1 MPNLNKIE
9 YSKGYKPMQKKQHKV
24 QTLLDAIPHIK
35 KFYGKTIVIKY
46 GGSAQT
52 SPELKDKFA
61 EDIVLLSLVGIKP
74 IIVHGGGARIS
85 ELLEKLEI
93 KSEFIDGHRVTSE
106 DTMRVVEMVLSGEIN
121 KNITSLLN
129 HHGAKAIGISG
140 KDSAIIKATPKENGK
155 FGYTG
160 VITEINGTM
169 INKLVEE
176 GFIPVIAPI
185 GDSAQPNHPGFN
197 INADVAA
204 SKVAQAVK
212 AQKVLFLTDTVGV
225 LDKEGKLL
233 NSLDKEDIENYKKD
247 GTIAGGMIPKV
258 DSCIDAIYNGVNK
271 AHIIDGRVEH
281 SILLELFTSDGVG
294 TQFLRKDNPNNGI
307 DLEKLLSEEN

>member
-1 MPNLNKIE
+1 
-9 YSKGYKPMQKKQHKV
+9 MQKKHQKV

-52 SPELKDKFA
+52 SPELKEKFA

-74 IIVHGGGARIS
+74 VIVHGGGARIS
-85 ELLEKLEI
+85 ELLDKLSIE
-93 KSEFIDGHRVTSE
+93 SEFVDGHRVTSE
-106 DTMRVVEMVLSGEIN
+106 ETMRVVEMVLSGEIN

-140 KDSAIIKATPKENGK
+140 KDSSIINAIPKEDGK

-160 VITEINGTM
+160 VVTKVNGDM
-169 INKLVEE
+169 INNLIKE

-185 GDSAQPNHPGFN
+185 ADSAEPNHPGFN

-204 SKVAQAVK
+204 SKIAAAIG

-225 LDKEGKLL
+225 LDKEGNLL
-233 NSLDKEDIENYKKD
+233 NSLDQDDVEAYKED
-247 GTIAGGMIPKV
+247 GTIGGGMIPKV

-281 SILLELFTSDGVG
+281 SILLELFTSDGIG
-294 TQFLRKDNPNNGI
+294 TQFVRKDNPNNGI
-307 DLEKLLSEEN
+307 DMEKLLSNEA

>member
-1 MPNLNKIE
+1 
-9 YSKGYKPMQKKQHKV
+9 MQKKQHKV

-52 SPELKDKFA
+52 SPELKEKFA

-74 IIVHGGGARIS
+74 VIVHGGGARIS
-85 ELLEKLEI
+85 ELLDKLEI
-93 KSEFIDGHRVTSE
+93 HSEFVDGHRVTSE
-106 DTMRVVEMVLSGEIN
+106 ETMRVVEMVLSGEIN

-160 VITEINGTM
+160 VITEVNGTM
-169 INKLVEE
+169 INNLIKE

-185 GDSAQPNHPGFN
+185 ADSAKPNHPGYN

-204 SKVAQAVK
+204 SKVAQAIG

-225 LDKEGKLL
+225 LNKDGELL
-233 NSLDKEDIENYKKD
+233 NSLDKNDVDGYKAD

-258 DSCIDAIYNGVNK
+258 DSCVDAIYNGVNK

-281 SILLELFTSDGVG
+281 SILLELFTSDGIG

-307 DLEKLLSEEN
+307 DMEKLLNDEE

>member
-1 MPNLNKIE
+1 
-9 YSKGYKPMQKKQHKV
+9 MQKKHKAV
-24 QTLLDAIPHIK
+24 ETLLDAIPHIK
-35 KFYGKTIVIKY
+35 KFYGKKIVIKY

-52 SPELKDKFA
+52 SPQLQEKFA
-61 EDIVLLSLVGIKP
+61 EDIVLLSLVGMKP

-85 ELLEKLEI
+85 ELLDRLDI
-93 KSEFIDGHRVTSE
+93 HSEFVDGHRVTSKE
-106 DTMRVVEMVLSGEIN
+106 TMRIVEMVLSGEIN

-140 KDSAIIKATPKENGK
+140 KDSSIIKANPKENGK

-160 VITEINGTM
+160 VITEVDGKM
-169 INKLVEE
+169 INNLISE
-176 GFIPVIAPI
+176 GFVPVIAPI
-185 GDSAQPNHPGFN
+185 ADSAKPNHPGFN

-204 SKVAQAVK
+204 SKVAQAVG

-225 LDKEGKLL
+225 LDKSGNLL
-233 NSLDKEDIENYKKD
+233 NSLDKEDVQNYKD
-247 GTIAGGMIPKV
+247 DDTINGGMIPKV

-281 SILLELFTSDGVG
+281 SILLELFTSEGIG
-294 TQFLRKDNPNNGI
+294 TQFLRKDNPNNTV
-307 DLEKLLSEEN
+307 DLNKLLNNEG

>member
-1 MPNLNKIE
+1 
-9 YSKGYKPMQKKQHKV
+9 MQKKAHKV

-52 SPELKDKFA
+52 SPELKEKFA

-74 IIVHGGGARIS
+74 VIVHGGGARIS

-93 KSEFIDGHRVTSE
+93 HSEFIDGHRVTSE
-106 DTMRVVEMVLSGEIN
+106 ETMRVVEMVLSGEIN

-140 KDSAIIKATPKENGK
+140 KDSSIINAKPKDNGK

-160 VITEINGTM
+160 VITDVNGEM
-169 INKLVEE
+169 INKLIDE

-185 GDSAQPNHPGFN
+185 ADSAKPNHPGFN

-204 SKVAQAVK
+204 SKVAQAIN

-225 LDKEGKLL
+225 LDKDKNLL
-233 NSLDKEDIENYKKD
+233 TSLDKSDVDAYKEDE
-247 GTIAGGMIPKV
+247 TIAGGMIPKV
-258 DSCIDAIYNGVNK
+258 DSCVDAIYNGVNK

-281 SILLELFTSDGVG
+281 SILLELFTSDGIG
-294 TQFLRKDNPNNGI
+294 TQFLRRDNPNNGI
-307 DLEKLLSEEN
+307 DMEKLINEED

>member
-1 MPNLNKIE
+1 
-9 YSKGYKPMQKKQHKV
+9 MQNKQHKV

-52 SPELKDKFA
+52 SPELKEKFA

-74 IIVHGGGARIS
+74 VIVHGGGARIS
-85 ELLEKLEI
+85 EVLQKLEI
-93 KSEFIDGHRVTSE
+93 HSEFIDGHRVTSE
-106 DTMRVVEMVLSGEIN
+106 ATMRVVEMVLSGEIN

-129 HHGAKAIGISG
+129 YHGTKAIGISG
-140 KDSAIIKATPKENGK
+140 KDSAIIKAKPKEDGK

-160 VITEINGTM
+160 VITEINGDL
-169 INKLVEE
+169 INNLIKE
-176 GFIPVIAPI
+176 GFVPVIAPI
-185 GDSAQPNHPGFN
+185 ADSAKPNHPGYN

-204 SKVAQAVK
+204 SKIAQAVG
-212 AQKVLFLTDTVGV
+212 AQKVLFLTDTIGV
-225 LDKEGKLL
+225 LDKKGNLL
-233 NSLDKEDIENYKKD
+233 NSLDKDDIQRYKRD
-247 GTIAGGMIPKV
+247 GTIEGGMIPKV

-271 AHIIDGRVEH
+271 AHIIDGRVKH

-307 DLEKLLSEEN
+307 DMEKLLKD

>member
-1 MPNLNKIE
+1 
-9 YSKGYKPMQKKQHKV
+9 MQAKHQKV

-52 SPELKDKFA
+52 SPELKEKFA

-74 IIVHGGGARIS
+74 VIVHGGGARIS
-85 ELLEKLEI
+85 ELLNKLEI
-93 KSEFIDGHRVTSE
+93 HSEFVDGHRVTSE

-121 KNITSLLN
+121 KNITSLLT

-140 KDSAIIKATPKENGK
+140 KDSGIIKATPKENGK

-160 VITEINGTM
+160 VITSVDGTLINNL
-169 INKLVEE
+169 IKE

-185 GDSAQPNHPGFN
+185 GDSAEPNHPGFN

-204 SKVAQAVK
+204 SKVAQAIG

-225 LDKEGKLL
+225 LDKEGNLL
-233 NSLDKEDIENYKKD
+233 NSLDKKDVQNYKD
-247 GTIAGGMIPKV
+247 NGTIAGGMIPKV
-258 DSCIDAIYNGVNK
+258 DSCVDAIYNGVNK

-281 SILLELFTSDGVG
+281 SILLELFTSDGIG

-307 DLEKLLSEEN
+307 DMEKLLND

>member
-1 MPNLNKIE
+1 
-9 YSKGYKPMQKKQHKV
+9 MQKKHHKV
-24 QTLLDAIPHIK
+24 QTLLDAIPYIK

-52 SPELKDKFA
+52 SPELQEKFA

-74 IIVHGGGARIS
+74 IIVHGGGARIT
-85 ELLEKLEI
+85 ELLTKLEI
-93 KSEFIDGHRVTSE
+93 ESKFVDGHRVTCKDS
-106 DTMRVVEMVLSGEIN
+106 MRVVEMVLSGEIN

-140 KDSAIIKATPKENGK
+140 KDSSIINATPKEDGK

-160 VITEINGTM
+160 VITKVDGPM
-169 INKLVEE
+169 ILNLIKE

-185 GDSAQPNHPGFN
+185 ADGAEPNHPGFN

-204 SKVAQAVK
+204 SKVAQAVG

-225 LDKEGKLL
+225 LGKDGALL
-233 NSLDKEDIENYKKD
+233 NSLDKKDVEDYKND

-258 DSCIDAIYNGVNK
+258 DSCVDAIYNGVNK

-281 SILLELFTSDGVG
+281 SILLELFTSDGIG
-294 TQFLRKDNPNNGI
+294 TQFVRKDNPNNGI
-307 DLEKLLSEEN
+307 NLEKLINE

>member
-1 MPNLNKIE
+1 
-9 YSKGYKPMQKKQHKV
+9 MQAKHQKV

-52 SPELKDKFA
+52 SPELKEKFA

-85 ELLEKLEI
+85 ELLNKLEI
-93 KSEFIDGHRVTSE
+93 HSEFVDGHRVTCE
-106 DTMRVVEMVLSGEIN
+106 DSMRVVEMVLSGEIN
-121 KNITSLLN
+121 KNITSLLT

-140 KDSAIIKATPKENGK
+140 KDSGIIKAKPKDGGK

-160 VITEINGTM
+160 VITDINGDM
-169 INKLVEE
+169 INNLIKE

-185 GDSAQPNHPGFN
+185 GDSAEPNHPGFN

-204 SKVAQAVK
+204 SKVAQAVG

-225 LDKEGKLL
+225 LDKEKNLL
-233 NSLDKEDIENYKKD
+233 NSLDKIDVENYKKD

-281 SILLELFTSDGVG
+281 SILLELFTSDGIG

-307 DLEKLLSEEN
+307 DMEKLLND

>member
-1 MPNLNKIE
+1 
-9 YSKGYKPMQKKQHKV
+9 MQKKHHKV
-24 QTLLDAIPHIK
+24 ETLLDAIPYIK
-35 KFYGKTIVIKY
+35 KFNSKTIVIKY

-52 SPELKDKFA
+52 SPQLQEKFA
-61 EDIVLLSLVGIKP
+61 QDIVLLSLLGINP
-74 IIVHGGGARIS
+74 VIVHGGGARIS

-93 KSEFIDGHRVTSE
+93 KSEFIDGHRVTSKE
-106 DTMRVVEMVLSGEIN
+106 TMRVVEMVLSGEIN

-140 KDSAIIKATPKENGK
+140 KDSAIIKAKPKDDGK

-160 VITEINGTM
+160 EITEINGEL
-169 INKLVEE
+169 INNLIKE

-185 GDSAQPNHPGFN
+185 ADSAEPNHPGFN
-197 INADVAA
+197 INADFAA
-204 SKVAQAVK
+204 SKVAAALG
-212 AQKVLFLTDTVGV
+212 AQKVLFLTDIVGV

-233 NSLDKEDIENYKKD
+233 TTLDKEQVEAYKAD

-258 DSCIDAIYNGVNK
+258 DSCIETIHDGVNK

-281 SILLELFTSDGVG
+281 SILLELFTKDGIG
-294 TQFLRKDNPNNGI
+294 TQFLRRDNPNNGI
-307 DLEKLLSEEN
+307 DIDKLLNDED

>member
-1 MPNLNKIE
+1 
-9 YSKGYKPMQKKQHKV
+9 MQKKHQKV

-52 SPELKDKFA
+52 SPELKEKFA

-74 IIVHGGGARIS
+74 VIVHGGGARIS

-93 KSEFIDGHRVTSE
+93 KSEFVDGHRVTSE
-106 DTMRVVEMVLSGEIN
+106 ETMRVVEMVLSGEIN

-140 KDSAIIKATPKENGK
+140 KDSSIINAKPKADGK

-160 VITEINGTM
+160 VVTGVNGNM
-169 INKLVEE
+169 INNLIKE

-185 GDSAQPNHPGFN
+185 ADAAVPNHPGFN
-197 INADVAA
+197 INADFAASQVAA
-204 SKVAQAVK
+204 AIG

-225 LDKEGKLL
+225 LDKEGNLL
-233 NSLDKEDIENYKKD
+233 NSLDKEDVEAYKED
-247 GTIAGGMIPKV
+247 GTIGGGMIPKV
-258 DSCIDAIYNGVNK
+258 DSCIEAIYNGVNK

-281 SILLELFTSDGVG
+281 SILLELFTSDGIG

-307 DLEKLLSEEN
+307 DLDKLINDEV